1 MSFLTDRTKEY
12 IKQGHYLYKTCC
24 SFDNVLEV
32 QKMFKDERL
41 TEVDK
46 VEQAL
51 YMLTENKF
59 KLWILSYKQ
68 KEELLNRIV
77 KEQIALPRKPV
88 IKPQQKTFDFD
99 LDGEYIYSSFFQ
111 EYGID
116 LLDQQGKLHWKKF
129 IALFQG
135 LSDNTKMREIMKIRS
150 MELPQYNGKNQKQI
164 QDIQELKSYYALPV
178 SGGGGEKGLNAL
190 FCALESMAARGEVDK
205 IAK

>member
-150 MELPQYNGKNQKQI
+150 MELPQYNGKKPEADTGYSRI
-164 QDIQELKSYYALPV
+164 KILLCFACKRGRGRKGTECIILCIREHGGKR
-178 SGGGGEKGLNAL
+178 GGG
-190 FCALESMAARGEVDK
+190 
-205 IAK
+205 